1 MFIFSAAIEVL
12 QILFELRVEFK
23 VLPWSARPY
32 GVWPPS
38 ASPNIF
44 PCLISP
50 GLQHPHWSYLNV
62 TSSCASPSTRRLLSP
77 PVDNSFSLNIVML
90 SSSIPFI
97 LLYCRIINS
106 EGAFCSTLSK
116 IAWIPWFYW
125 LFLDRTTIIWPCV
138 IYSLFVVVFFLLS
151 QLCRLHPESNC
162 VCFIL
167 CCMSRP

>member
-62 TSSCASPSTRRLLSP
+62 TSSCASPSTWRLLSP

-116 IAWIPWFYW
+116 NSMDPLILLTFSWPHYYYLTLCDLFSFCCGFFFYSHN
-125 LFLDRTTIIWPCV
+125 
-138 IYSLFVVVFFLLS
+138 Y
-151 QLCRLHPESNC
+151 PESNC